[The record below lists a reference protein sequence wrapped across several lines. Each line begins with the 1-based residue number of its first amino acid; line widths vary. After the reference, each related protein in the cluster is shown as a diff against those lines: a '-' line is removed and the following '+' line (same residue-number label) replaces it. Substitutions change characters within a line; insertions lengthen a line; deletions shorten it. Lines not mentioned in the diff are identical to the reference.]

1 LTKRSG
7 EFEGLDGGSKSNNI
21 FTTTITSTTTSTRL
35 HNTEE
40 VANKIDNDVSTKS
53 KIAVA
58 KNSSEP
64 SKKDSGEKGILN
76 RAIGRLLE
84 QRQREVDDDADVEDE
99 VDEKAAVVANGKA
112 KVSLNFDSPTKKLKK
127 RSPELSSRRQKRAA
141 ANKASDRIAR
151 ESRGSINLDSSS
163 SASSSDSVSVL

>member
-1 LTKRSG
+1 
-7 EFEGLDGGSKSNNI
+7 
-21 FTTTITSTTTSTRL
+21 
-35 HNTEE
+35 
-40 VANKIDNDVSTKS
+40 
-53 KIAVA
+53 
-58 KNSSEP
+58 
-64 SKKDSGEKGILN
+64 
-76 RAIGRLLE
+76 LE